1 MGELLKNFDRFM
13 IVDFMPSYLKKKV
26 PDCTLYSGDGHQFQ
40 IHKVGNYFFSNVL
53 GSYVIDLDHR

>member
-26 PDCTLYSGDGHQFQ
+26 PDCTVYSGDGHQFQ
-40 IHKVGNYFFSNVL
+40 IHKVGIFFLMFSAASNPFEL
-53 GSYVIDLDHR
+53 R

>member
-1 MGELLKNFDRFM
+1 MGELLKNFDRFT

-40 IHKVGNYFFSNVL
+40 IHKVGNYFFF
-53 GSYVIDLDHR
+53 

>member
-40 IHKVGNYFFSNVL
+40 IHKVGKKKF
-53 GSYVIDLDHR
+53 